1 MLRTLGLLLGCQ
13 LAGEFIARGLGLPIP
28 GPVLGLVILLA
39 ALALRPP
46 LASALR
52 PTTQVPVDN
61 FVNACDRRHIYCDET
76 AHVQGAKMNDFV
88 SLWSYLSATP
98 LLWLTA
104 TIAAYLIAESLA
116 ARLGNPPWANPVLM
130 SVLLLSP
137 VLVLTKT
144 DYGTYFEGAQ
154 FIHFPLALPLWDNR
168 ATIQKSV
175 IPILCALV
183 VGSTVAAGSAIV
195 LAQFFDLP
203 LSVLLSLA
211 PKSTTA
217 PVALGISE
225 AVGGIPTL
233 TAVLVILTGIIG
245 AITVT
250 PLMNILSITDWQ
262 ARGFAVGVAAHGI
275 GTARAF
281 KVNPI
286 AGAYAGIAMALNA
299 LLTSLIVPI
308 LIRWLT

>member
-1 MLRTLGLLLGCQ
+1 MN
-13 LAGEFIARGLGLPIP
+13 
-28 GPVLGLVILLA
+28 
-39 ALALRPP
+39 
-46 LASALR
+46 
-52 PTTQVPVDN
+52 N
-61 FVNACDRRHIYCDET
+61 FVN
-76 AHVQGAKMNDFV
+76 
-88 SLWSYLSATP
+88 LWSYLSATP

-104 TIAAYLIAESLA
+104 TIGAYLIAEKISE
-116 ARLGNPPWANPVLM
+116 RLHNPPWANPVLI
-130 SVLLLSP
+130 SVALLSP
-137 VLVLTKT
+137 ILIFTNT

-154 FIHFPLALPLWDNR
+154 FIHFLLGPATVALALPLWDNR
-168 ATIQKSV
+168 TMIKKSV
-175 IPILCALV
+175 VPILCALV
-183 VGSTVAAGSAIV
+183 AGSTVAAGSAIL
-195 LAQFFDLP
+195 LAQAFDLP
-203 LSVLLSLA
+203 MNVLLSLA

-250 PLMNILSITDWQ
+250 PLMNILRITDWQ
-262 ARGFAVGVAAHGI
+262 ARGFSVGVAAHGI

-308 LIRWLT
+308 LIKWLT